1 MEKFIPETRF
11 TPVEHDPFAG
21 PSIQEVIPTTE
32 AQREVL
38 TASEM
43 GRDASCAY
51 NESVTLELTGALD
64 RPALEKAMAV
74 LVQRHVSLRSTI
86 SPSGTRMVVAAELR
100 IDLPFT
106 DLSTLDPH
114 KRDEQLARIG
124 QQDMTK
130 VFDLRHGPLFR
141 VALIK
146 LSNDVHHL
154 RMTGHHVV
162 CDGWSLGIMMAEISA
177 LYNAAK
183 NGSTPALPAAVPFG
197 DYSLATI
204 DIARSPEHAAT
215 ENYWLNLFKGSVPRM
230 DLPTDRPR
238 PKQKTYSGERLD
250 LDLSPE
256 LVLGL
261 KETATR
267 SGASFVTTLLTVF
280 EVLLHRLTGDSD
292 IVVGLPAAG
301 QSDLDMKHL
310 VGHCV
315 NLLALRSHVDEER
328 PFIDHL
334 RERRTAVLDAFDNQK
349 YTFGT
354 LLRTLNVPRQPGR
367 IPLCPVVF
375 NIDMNMDDGVAFDGL
390 EHRFISNPRAF
401 ENFELF
407 LNATGSE
414 NKLTLEWG
422 YNTDLFD
429 ERTIRNWMDE
439 LARIAERVATNPQAS
454 IAEIIGE
461 GELTGDRQLPPEE
474 WCGTSPDYPRDKSIS
489 RLWDETVI
497 RFGDRTA
504 VEFVDQRISYT
515 ALDERVHALAAQLM
529 SLGVKPGDPVG
540 LCMERNFDMIA
551 AMLAIL
557 RCGAAFVPFDPSY
570 PTDRLQF
577 MFDDTRVSVLLTE
590 RSLKDSLPANDA
602 RVIVLD
608 EQRPAAGAKIPALGT
623 PESPAYIM
631 YTSGSTGKPKGVVV
645 PQRAIV
651 RLVRAQNFLPFGPEL
666 TFLQLSNTSFDAS
679 TLEIWGAL
687 LNGGRLVLQP
697 QLKPTLLE
705 ITDTIREKGVTT
717 VWFTAGLFNVLVDE
731 QLDRLRGLRHILTG
745 GDVLSVPHVKKALK
759 VLGPNVL
766 INGYGPT
773 ENTTF
778 TCCHVIQE
786 ERSIKGSV
794 PIGKPINHTTV
805 HVLDEHMKPVAIG
818 QKGEL
823 YTGGDGLGLGY
834 WKRPDLTAE
843 RFVDDPFNRGKK
855 LYKTGDVVRW
865 TTDGLIEFIGRTD
878 LQVKVRGFRVE
889 LGEIENALNDL
900 PGLKDRVV
908 MARDEVAGEKQLVAY
923 LLPADS
929 ATAGTLERESFI
941 ATAKAYLTDRL
952 PQHMVPTAYVVMPA
966 FPLGPNGKVD
976 RKALPAPLP
985 PRPTMRARHVAPRSA
1000 VEQELCAIWNK
1011 ALGAEDIG
1019 VHDNFFD
1026 MGGHSLTGIQLLA
1039 QVEQRFGTT
1048 IEFKQLFVAPT
1059 VAQMAKL
1066 IESPTLSAA
1075 EGHLLPLQTKG
1086 HRVPLI
1092 CIHGDEANAFL
1103 PKYLGQEQPFYGI
1116 THQGEDGMPL
1126 QYRSVESIASYYITE
1141 LKRGLPE
1148 GPYQLCGYSFGG
1160 LVAFEMA
1167 RQLEERGD
1175 KVTMVLLL
1183 DTYAPKP
1190 FVEVMSKERKLH
1202 EPLKNVIMRSVISV
1216 VRLFQERLPAKL
1228 RNFAIID
1235 TYDQAITK
1243 YEPAAYG
1250 GDVAIIKA
1258 IDSPATADMGWNE
1271 LVKGDLIRKT
1281 CVGDHYS
1288 MIKEP
1293 LVQQLAEVMADVMNH
1308 DRKATAKQ
1316 VI

>member
-11 TPVEHDPFAG
+11 TSVDHDPFAG
-21 PSIQEVIPTTE
+21 AAIDQVIPTTE

-43 GRDASCAY
+43 GHDASCAY
-51 NESVTLELTGALD
+51 NESVSLELNGQLD
-64 RPALEKAMAV
+64 RAALEKAIAQ
-74 LVQRHVSLRSTI
+74 LVDRHASLRSTI
-86 SPSGTRMVVAAELR
+86 SPSGTRMVVAEHLR
-100 IDLPFT
+100 IELPLH
-106 DLSTLDPH
+106 DLSTLDAR
-114 KRDEQLARIG
+114 KRDEQLARIA
-124 QQDMTK
+124 QQDMNAAFNLK
-130 VFDLRHGPLFR
+130 QGPLFR
-141 VALIK
+141 TALIK
-146 LSNDVHHL
+146 LGPQLHHL
-154 RMTGHHVV
+154 RLTGHHVV

-183 NGSTPALPAAVPFG
+183 NGGAPAIPDAVPFSQ
-197 DYSLATI
+197 YALATF
-204 DIARSPEHAAT
+204 DIARSPEHASI
-215 ENYWLNLFKGSVPRM
+215 ENYWLNLFKGSVPRL

-238 PKQKTYSGERLD
+238 PKQKTYNGKRLD

-256 LVLGL
+256 LVMGL

-390 EHRFISNPRAF
+390 AHRFISNPRAF

-407 LNATGSE
+407 LNATGNES
-414 NKLTLEWG
+414 KLTLEWG

-429 ERTIRNWMDE
+429 ERTIRGWMDE
-439 LARIAERVATNPQAS
+439 LARIATRVSTNPQAS

-461 GELTGDRQLPPEE
+461 GQLTGDRQLPPET
-474 WCGTSPDYPRDKSIS
+474 WLGNSPDYPRDKSIS

-497 RFGDRTA
+497 RFGERTA
-504 VEFVDQRISYT
+504 VEFIDQRISY
-515 ALDERVHALAAQLM
+515 AQLDERVQALAAQLVSM
-529 SLGVKPGDPVG
+529 GVKPGDPVG
-540 LCMERNFDMIA
+540 LCMERSFDMIA
-551 AMLAIL
+551 AMLAIM

-570 PTDRLQF
+570 PADRLQF
-577 MFDDTRVSVLLTE
+577 MFDDTRVNVLITGS
-590 RSLKDSLPANDA
+590 SLKATLPKNDA
-602 RVIVLD
+602 RLIILD
-608 EQRPAAGAKIPALGT
+608 EQRPAPSANVPAQGG

-651 RLVRAQNFLPFGPEL
+651 RLVKAQNFLPFGPDL

-705 ITDTIREKGVTT
+705 ITDTIRDKGVTS

-745 GDVLSVPHVKKALK
+745 GDVLSVPHVKKAMK

-778 TCCHVIQE
+778 TCCNIID

-805 HVLDEHMKPVAIG
+805 HVLDEQMKPVAIG

-823 YTGGDGLGLGY
+823 YTGGDGLALGY
-834 WKRPDLTAE
+834 WNRPDLTTE

-865 TTDGLIEFIGRTD
+865 TPDGLIEFIGRTD

-889 LGEIENALNDL
+889 LGEIENALNNM

-923 LLPADS
+923 LLPVNE
-929 ATAGTLERESFI
+929 TAGREELI
-941 ATAKAYLTDRL
+941 AAARAYLEERL
-952 PQHMVPTAYVVMPA
+952 PNHMVPTAYVVMPE

-976 RKALPAPLP
+976 RKALPPPTP
-985 PRPTMRARHVAPRSA
+985 PRPTMRARHVAPRTP
-1000 VEQELCAIWNK
+1000 VETELCAIWNK
-1011 ALGAEDIG
+1011 ALGMEDIG

-1026 MGGHSLTGIQLLA
+1026 LGGHSLTGIQLLA
-1039 QVEQRFGTT
+1039 QVEQRFDTS
-1048 IEFKQLFVAPT
+1048 IEFKQLFMAPT
-1059 VAQMAKL
+1059 VAQMAL
-1066 IESPTLSAA
+1066 LLERQEETVTSDL
-1075 EGHLLPLQTKG
+1075 LLPLRTTG
-1086 HRVPLI
+1086 SRVPLI
-1092 CIHGDEANAFL
+1092 CIHGDEANVFL
-1103 PKYLGQEQPFYGI
+1103 PKYLNAEQPFYAI
-1116 THQGEDGMPL
+1116 THQGEDGLKM
-1126 QYRSVESIASYYITE
+1126 SHTDVVSIAAFYISE
-1141 LKRGLPE
+1141 LKKRKPH

-1160 LVAFEMA
+1160 LVAYEMA
-1167 RQLEERGD
+1167 RQLAQGGD
-1175 KVTMVLLL
+1175 EVPAVILL
-1183 DTYAPKP
+1183 DTYAPEP
-1190 FVEVMSKERKLH
+1190 FVQIMSSERKFH
-1202 EPLKNVIMRSVISV
+1202 EPLKNVLMRGVISL
-1216 VRLFQERLPAKL
+1216 VRLFQERLPARL

-1235 TYDQAITK
+1235 TYDRAI
-1243 YEPAAYG
+1243 AAYDAQPYAG
-1250 GDVAIIKA
+1250 RVAVIKA
-1258 IDSPATADMGWNE
+1258 AGSPGPRDMGWKGLVTGE
-1271 LVKGDLIRKT
+1271 LILESTI
-1281 CVGDHYS
+1281 GDHYTL
-1288 MIKEP
+1288 IKEP
-1293 LVQQLAEVMADVMNH
+1293 HVQQLAQVMEEVMDGAERQPTM
-1308 DRKATAKQ
+1308 Q
-1316 VI
+1316 II

>member
-1 MEKFIPETRF
+1 MEKFTPETHF
-11 TPVEHDPFAG
+11 TPVDHDPFVG
-21 PSIQEVIPTTE
+21 RSIQQVIPTTE

-43 GRDASCAY
+43 GHDASCAY
-51 NESVTLELTGALD
+51 NESVSLELTGVLD
-64 RPALEKAMAV
+64 RSALERAIAQ
-74 LVQRHVSLRSTI
+74 LVERHVSLRSTI
-86 SPSGTRMVVAAELR
+86 SPSGTRMIVSEDLS
-100 IDLPFT
+100 IELPFH
-106 DLSTLDPH
+106 DLSVLEPR
-114 KRDEQLARIG
+114 KRDEQLSRIA
-124 QQDMTK
+124 QQDMNTA
-130 VFDLRHGPLFR
+130 FDLRKGPLFR
-141 VALIK
+141 AALIK
-146 LSNDVHHL
+146 LGPEQHHL
-154 RMTGHHVV
+154 RLTGHHVV

-183 NGSTPALPAAVPFG
+183 NGGAPALPAAIPFS
-197 DYSLATI
+197 DYALATF
-204 DIARSPEHAAT
+204 DMARSPEHASI
-215 ENYWLNLFKGSVPRM
+215 ENYWLNLFKGSVPRL

-238 PKQKTYSGERLD
+238 PKQKSYKGQRLD
-250 LDLSPE
+250 LDLPQQ
-256 LVLGL
+256 LVMGL

-315 NLLALRSHVDEER
+315 NLLALRSRVDEER
-328 PFIDHL
+328 PFIEHL

-390 EHRFISNPRAF
+390 QHRFISNPRAF

-407 LNATGSE
+407 LNATGNES
-414 NKLTLEWG
+414 KLTLEWG

-429 ERTIRNWMDE
+429 ERTIRGWMEE
-439 LARIAERVATNPQAS
+439 LARIAKRVATNPQAS
-454 IAEIIGE
+454 IAELIGD
-461 GELTGDRQLPPEE
+461 GELTGDRQLPPEA
-474 WCGTSPDYPRDKSIS
+474 WLGDSPDYPRDKSIA

-504 VEFVDQRISYT
+504 VEFIDQRLSY
-515 ALDERVHALAAQLM
+515 AQLDERVHAITAQLIA
-529 SLGVKPGDPVG
+529 LGVKPGDPVG
-540 LCMERNFDMIA
+540 LCMERSFDMVA
-551 AMLAIL
+551 TMLATL

-570 PTDRLQF
+570 PADRLQF
-577 MFDDTRVSVLLTE
+577 MFDDTRVNVLVTE
-590 RSLKDSLPANDA
+590 RSLKNTLPKNDA
-602 RVIVLD
+602 QVIVLD
-608 EQRPAAGAKIPALGT
+608 ELRSISSAKTQAQGG

-651 RLVRAQNFLPFGPEL
+651 RLVKTQNFLPFGPDL

-731 QLDRLRGLRHILTG
+731 QPERLHGLRHILTG
-745 GDVLSVPHVKKALK
+745 GDVLSVPHVKKAMK
-759 VLGPNVL
+759 VLGPGVL

-778 TCCHVIQE
+778 TCCHIID

-794 PIGKPINHTTV
+794 PIGRPINHTTV

-823 YTGGDGLGLGY
+823 YTGGDGVALGY

-843 RFVDDPFNRGKK
+843 RFVDDPFDRGRKM
-855 LYKTGDVVRW
+855 YKTGDVVRW
-865 TTDGLIEFIGRTD
+865 TPDGLIEFIGRTD

-889 LGEIENALNDL
+889 LGEIENALNDM

-923 LLPADS
+923 LLPNDS
-929 ATAGTLERESFI
+929 ALSTAGAAHETFI
-941 ATAKAYLTDRL
+941 AAARTFLEERV
-952 PQHMVPTAYVVMPA
+952 PQHMVPTAYMVMPE

-976 RKALPAPLP
+976 RKALPP
-985 PRPTMRARHVAPRSA
+985 PTPPKPTMRARHVAPRTHI
-1000 VEQELCAIWNK
+1000 EMELCTIWNK
-1011 ALGAEDIG
+1011 ALGMEDIG

-1026 MGGHSLTGIQLLA
+1026 LGGHSLTGIQLLA
-1039 QVEQRFGTT
+1039 QVEQRFDTS
-1048 IEFKQLFVAPT
+1048 IEFKQLFMAPT
-1059 VAQMAKL
+1059 VAQMAL
-1066 IESPTLSAA
+1066 LLERLQNVQFSDL
-1075 EGHLLPLQTKG
+1075 LLPLRTTG
-1086 HRVPLI
+1086 SRAPLI
-1092 CIHGDEANAFL
+1092 CIHGDEANVFL
-1103 PKYLGQEQPFYGI
+1103 PKYLSAEQPFYAI
-1116 THQGEDGMPL
+1116 THQGEDGLPIK
-1126 QYRSVESIASYYITE
+1126 YTDVRSIASFYVSE
-1141 LKRGLPE
+1141 LKKRKPT

-1160 LVAFEMA
+1160 LVAYEMA
-1167 RQLEERGD
+1167 QQLTQLGD
-1175 KVTMVLLL
+1175 EVPVVIML
-1183 DTYAPKP
+1183 DAYAPQP
-1190 FVEVMSKERKLH
+1190 FVQIMSSERKFH
-1202 EPLKNVIMRSVISV
+1202 EPLKNVLMRGIIQV
-1216 VRLFQERLPAKL
+1216 VRLFKERLPARL

-1235 TYDQAITK
+1235 TYD
-1243 YEPAAYG
+1243 
-1250 GDVAIIKA
+1250 KA
-1258 IDSPATADMGWNE
+1258 IAGYEAKPYAGRVAVMKATDSPGPRDMGWKALVTGE
-1271 LVKGDLIRKT
+1271 LILKST
-1281 CVGDHYS
+1281 TGDHYS
-1288 MIKEP
+1288 LIKEP
-1293 LVQQLAEVMADVMNH
+1293 HVQQLAQVMEEVM
-1308 DRKATAKQ
+1308 DRSDRRSSMQ
-1316 VI
+1316 IV

>member
-11 TPVEHDPFAG
+11 VPVEHDPFSGTA
-21 PSIQEVIPTTE
+21 IDQVIPTTE

-43 GRDASCAY
+43 GHDASCAY
-51 NESVTLELTGALD
+51 NESVSLELNGTLD
-64 RPALEKAMAV
+64 RASLEKALAQ
-74 LVQRHVSLRSTI
+74 LVDRHVSLRSTI
-86 SPSGTRMVVAAELR
+86 SPSGTRMVVAENLI
-100 IDLPFT
+100 IDLPFH
-106 DLSTLDPH
+106 DLSALDAR
-114 KRDEQLARIG
+114 KRDEQLARIA
-124 QQDMTK
+124 QQDMNGAFNLK
-130 VFDLRHGPLFR
+130 NGPLFR
-141 VALIK
+141 AALIK
-146 LSNDVHHL
+146 LSPELHHL
-154 RMTGHHVV
+154 RLTGHHVV

-183 NGSTPALPAAVPFG
+183 NGGDPAIPDAVPFSE
-197 DYSLATI
+197 YALATF
-204 DIARSPEHAAT
+204 DIARSPEQASI
-215 ENYWLNLFKGSVPRM
+215 ENYWLNLFKGSVPRL

-238 PKQKTYSGERLD
+238 PKQKTYSGKRLD
-250 LDLSPE
+250 LDLPPE
-256 LVLGL
+256 LVMAL

-315 NLLALRSHVDEER
+315 NLLALRSRVDEER

-334 RERRTAVLDAFDNQK
+334 RERRTAVLDAFENQK

-390 EHRFISNPRAF
+390 AHRFISNPRAF

-407 LNATGSE
+407 LNATGNES
-414 NKLTLEWG
+414 KLTLEWG

-429 ERTIRNWMDE
+429 ERTIRGWMDE
-439 LARIAERVATNPQAS
+439 LARIAKRVSTNPQAS

-461 GELTGDRQLPPEE
+461 SELTGDRQLPPET
-474 WCGTSPDYPRDKSIS
+474 WLGNSPDYPRDKSIS

-497 RFGDRTA
+497 RFGERTA
-504 VEFVDQRISYT
+504 VEFIDQRISY
-515 ALDERVHALAAQLM
+515 AQLDERVQALAAQLM
-529 SLGVKPGDPVG
+529 GMGVKPGEPVG
-540 LCMERNFDMIA
+540 LCMERSFDMVA
-551 AMLAIL
+551 AMLAIM

-570 PTDRLQF
+570 PADRLQF
-577 MFDDTRVSVLLTE
+577 MFDDTRVNVLITE
-590 RSLKDSLPANDA
+590 SSLKATLPKNDA
-602 RVIVLD
+602 RSIVLD
-608 EQRPAAGAKIPALGT
+608 EQRPAPSANVPAQGG

-631 YTSGSTGKPKGVVV
+631 YTSGSTGTPKGVVV
-645 PQRAIV
+645 SQRAIV
-651 RLVRAQNFLPFGPEL
+651 RLVKAQNFLPFGPDL

-705 ITDTIREKGVTT
+705 ITDTIREKGVTS

-745 GDVLSVPHVKKALK
+745 GDVLSVPHVKRALK

-778 TCCHVIQE
+778 TCCHVID

-794 PIGKPINHTTV
+794 PIGRPINHTTV
-805 HVLDEHMKPVAIG
+805 HVLDDHMKPVAIG

-823 YTGGDGLGLGY
+823 YTGGDGIALGY

-843 RFVDDPFNRGKK
+843 RFVDDPFSRGGK

-865 TTDGLIEFIGRTD
+865 TPDGLIEFIGRTD

-889 LGEIENALNDL
+889 LGEIENALNDM

-923 LLPADS
+923 LSPTDMS
-929 ATAGTLERESFI
+929 TAGSLERESFI
-941 ATAKAYLTDRL
+941 HAAKNHLAERL
-952 PQHMVPTAYVVMPA
+952 PQHMVPTAFVVLPE

-985 PRPTMRARHVAPRSA
+985 PRPTMRARHVAPRNA

-1059 VAQMAKL
+1059 VAQMARL
-1066 IESPTLSAA
+1066 IETPVVTL
-1075 EGHLLPLQTKG
+1075 GDDHLLPLQTKG
-1086 HRVPLI
+1086 QRVPLI

-1126 QYRSVESIASYYITE
+1126 KYRSVGSIASYYIDE

-1167 RQLEERGD
+1167 RQLEQRGD
-1175 KVTMVLLL
+1175 KVNMVLLL

-1202 EPLKNVIMRSVISV
+1202 EPVKNVIMRSVISL
-1216 VRLFQERLPAKL
+1216 VRLFQERLPARL

-1235 TYDQAITK
+1235 TYDRAIANYDPGTYK
-1243 YEPAAYG
+1243 

-1258 IDSPATADMGWNE
+1258 IDSPATPDMGWND
-1271 LVKGDLIRKT
+1271 LVQGELIRRT
-1281 CVGDHYS
+1281 CVGDHYT

-1293 LVQQLAEVMADVMNH
+1293 LVQQLAEVMAEVMG
-1308 DRKATAKQ
+1308 REKGTSTKQ
-1316 VI
+1316 VV